1 MLNGY
6 IFAPFV
12 ENELKKIK
20 MRKNLNVFAKVFA
33 FLIVLTVFSSC
44 AKKGVG
50 CPNNF
55 KVSITLPFSK

>member
-1 MLNGY
+1 MNKNHLNA
-6 IFAPFV
+6 I
-12 ENELKKIK
+12 
-20 MRKNLNVFAKVFA
+20 AKVFT

-55 KVSITLPFSK
+55 KITPAITLPFSK

>member
-1 MLNGY
+1 
-6 IFAPFV
+6 
-12 ENELKKIK
+12 
-20 MRKNLNVFAKVFA
+20 MRKNHINAVAKVFA

-55 KVSITLPFSK
+55 ELLPPITLPFTK

>member
-1 MLNGY
+1 
-6 IFAPFV
+6 
-12 ENELKKIK
+12 
-20 MRKNLNVFAKVFA
+20 MRKNQLNAVAKVFA

-55 KVSITLPFSK
+55 KVVPAINLPFSK